1 MNRISSLVPMTLK
14 GEGTRGDI
22 GMAKGRVGEFW
33 DLGINFHLMGFN
45 IVGSLQCF
53 LWIRQFLT
61 NPLYWLLKGMK
72 RVFCCRKGNAAM
84 TVDSTEA

>member
-1 MNRISSLVPMTLK
+1 MNRISSLVLMTLK

-53 LWIRQFLT
+53 LWIR
-61 NPLYWLLKGMK
+61 
-72 RVFCCRKGNAAM
+72 
-84 TVDSTEA
+84 